1 MHIPEEEIHYHT
13 HADGTVHA
21 HTHAHTHTQT
31 KSVINRLSRAIGH
44 LESVKRMVEDDEV
57 KCEDIMI
64 QINAADSALHRIG
77 LLILEGH
84 LGHCV
89 RKGIEEGHAEEA
101 IENFTDSLEQYVGI
115 K

>member
-44 LESVKRMVEDDEV
+44 LESVKRMVESGRDGSEV
-57 KCEDIMI
+57 LM
-64 QINAADSALHRIG
+64 QLAAVRSALNNTAKV
-77 LLILEGH
+77 ILKDH
-84 LGHCV
+84 LEHCIADAV
-89 RKGIEEGHAEEA
+89 GDENSDELEA
-101 IENFTDSLEQYVGI
+101 LYDAIDKFMS
-115 K
+115 

>member
-1 MHIPEEEIHYHT
+1 MRPFSIKGDKTMKECYDQEKLKIRL
-13 HADGTVHA
+13 
-21 HTHAHTHTQT
+21 
-31 KSVINRLSRAIGH
+31 NRVMGQIAAI
-44 LESVKRMVEDDEV
+44 KRMVEDDQA

-64 QINAADSALHRIG
+64 QINAADAALHRIG

-101 IENFTDSLEQYVGI
+101 IDNFTDSLEQYVGI

>member
-1 MHIPEEEIHYHT
+1 MKDCYDQRLVTIRL
-13 HADGTVHA
+13 
-21 HTHAHTHTQT
+21 
-31 KSVINRLSRAIGH
+31 NRVMGQIAAI
-44 LESVKRMVEDDEV
+44 KRMVEDDEV

-84 LGHCV
+84 LAHCV

-101 IENFTDSLEQYVGI
+101 IENFADSLEQYVGI

>member
-1 MHIPEEEIHYHT
+1 MKDCYNQKQM
-13 HADGTVHA
+13 V
-21 HTHAHTHTQT
+21 
-31 KSVINRLSRAIGH
+31 VRLNRVQGQVAAI
-44 LESVKRMVEDDEV
+44 KRMVEDDDA

-64 QINAADSALHRIG
+64 QINAADAALHRIG

-89 RKGIEEGHAEEA
+89 RKGIEAGHADEA
-101 IENFTDSLEQYVGI
+101 IEKFTDSLEQYVGI

>member
-1 MHIPEEEIHYHT
+1 MKDCYDQKLMTIRL
-13 HADGTVHA
+13 
-21 HTHAHTHTQT
+21 
-31 KSVINRLSRAIGH
+31 NRVQGQIAGIR
-44 LESVKRMVEDDEV
+44 RMVEDDNA

-64 QINAADSALHRIG
+64 QINAADAALHRIG

>member
-44 LESVKRMVEDDEV
+44 LESPSSAWSRAGAT
-57 KCEDIMI
+57 
-64 QINAADSALHRIG
+64 AAR
-77 LLILEGH
+77 
-84 LGHCV
+84 
-89 RKGIEEGHAEEA
+89 
-101 IENFTDSLEQYVGI
+101 F
-115 K
+115 

>member
-1 MHIPEEEIHYHT
+1 MKDCYDQKKLAIRL
-13 HADGTVHA
+13 
-21 HTHAHTHTQT
+21 
-31 KSVINRLSRAIGH
+31 NRVMGQIAAI
-44 LESVKRMVEDDEV
+44 KRMVEDDQA

-64 QINAADSALHRIG
+64 QINAADAALHRIG

-89 RKGIEEGHAEEA
+89 HKGIEEGHAEEA
-101 IENFTDSLEQYVGI
+101 IDNFTDSLEQYVGI

>member
-1 MHIPEEEIHYHT
+1 MKDCYDQRLVTIRL
-13 HADGTVHA
+13 
-21 HTHAHTHTQT
+21 
-31 KSVINRLSRAIGH
+31 NRVMGPIAAI
-44 LESVKRMVEDDEV
+44 KRMVEDDEV

>member
-1 MHIPEEEIHYHT
+1 MKECYDQKLVEIRLNR
-13 HADGTVHA
+13 
-21 HTHAHTHTQT
+21 
-31 KSVINRLSRAIGH
+31 VIGQINAI
-44 LESVKRMVEDDEV
+44 KRMVQDDAA

-89 RKGIEEGHAEEA
+89 RKGIEVGHADEA
-101 IENFTDSLEQYVGI
+101 ISNFTDSLEQYVGI

>member
-1 MHIPEEEIHYHT
+1 MKDCYDQRLVTIRL
-13 HADGTVHA
+13 
-21 HTHAHTHTQT
+21 
-31 KSVINRLSRAIGH
+31 NRVMGQIAAI
-44 LESVKRMVEDDEV
+44 KRMVEDDEV

-89 RKGIEEGHAEEA
+89 RKGIEEGYAEEA

>member
-1 MHIPEEEIHYHT
+1 MKDCY
-13 HADGTVHA
+13 D
-21 HTHAHTHTQT
+21 Q
-31 KSVINRLSRAIGH
+31 KLMVIRLNRVQGQIAGIR
-44 LESVKRMVEDDEV
+44 RMVEDDNA

-64 QINAADSALHRIG
+64 QINAADAALHRIG

>member
-1 MHIPEEEIHYHT
+1 MKDCYDQKKME
-13 HADGTVHA
+13 VRL
-21 HTHAHTHTQT
+21 
-31 KSVINRLSRAIGH
+31 NRVQGQIAAI
-44 LESVKRMVEDDEV
+44 KRMVADDDA

>member
-1 MHIPEEEIHYHT
+1 MKDCYDQKLMTIRL
-13 HADGTVHA
+13 
-21 HTHAHTHTQT
+21 
-31 KSVINRLSRAIGH
+31 NRVQGQIAGIR
-44 LESVKRMVEDDEV
+44 RMVEDDNA

-64 QINAADSALHRIG
+64 QINAADAALHRIG

-101 IENFTDSLEQYVGI
+101 IENFTDSVEQYVGI

>member
-1 MHIPEEEIHYHT
+1 MKDCYDQGKLKIRL
-13 HADGTVHA
+13 
-21 HTHAHTHTQT
+21 
-31 KSVINRLSRAIGH
+31 NRVMGQIAAI
-44 LESVKRMVEDDEV
+44 KRMVEDDQA

-64 QINAADSALHRIG
+64 QINAADAALHRIG

-101 IENFTDSLEQYVGI
+101 IDNFTDSLEQYVGI

>member
-1 MHIPEEEIHYHT
+1 MKDCYDQR
-13 HADGTVHA
+13 ALV
-21 HTHAHTHTQT
+21 
-31 KSVINRLSRAIGH
+31 VRLNRVQGQIAAIG
-44 LESVKRMVEDDEV
+44 RMIEDDNA

-77 LLILEGH
+77 LVVLEGH

-89 RKGIEEGHAEEA
+89 RKGIEQGQADEA
-101 IENFTDSLEQYVGI
+101 IENFKDSLEQYVGI